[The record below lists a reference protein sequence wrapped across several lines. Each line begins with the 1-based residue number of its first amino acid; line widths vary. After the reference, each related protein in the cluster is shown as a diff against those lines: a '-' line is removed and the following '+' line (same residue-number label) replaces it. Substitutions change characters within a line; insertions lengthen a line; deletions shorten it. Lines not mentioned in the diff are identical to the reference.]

1 MEILYLVALIYL
13 VIGATIARFIIG
25 DDKRLPP
32 ITREV
37 TLVIVGAVLPVII
50 VSLLLDGLFSVFR
63 KKE

>member
-1 MEILYLVALIYL
+1 MIYLFAFLYL
-13 VIGATIARFIIG
+13 VIGATIARMIIG

-50 VSLLLDGLFSVFR
+50 VSLLLDGLFSLFR